1 MTAPKAP
8 GAGGP
13 AEVAGGADPAGP
25 ADLSNAGGL
34 AAPAGPTSTAG
45 TAYAVDPNELAG
57 RLRTVVL
64 RMSHQL
70 RGPVDKHGL
79 TPTRL
84 AVLAALKE
92 ANAPVRPGDLAA
104 RLAISPPG
112 MSRLVEIL
120 EHAGWVR
127 RQPDPGDQRACLLSL
142 TSDGHATMAGLAR
155 QSAGRLASDVAA
167 LGPAEQARLA
177 AALEVLEHLAEQGVC
192 RHPEGAGCDRG
203 PAAAKPGGTPT
214 SAPPSQ
220 RIRPEEKLAG
230 GDTAGSTAGHA

>member
-70 RGPVDKHGL
+70 RGPVDRAERGV
-79 TPTRL
+79 R
-84 AVLAALKE
+84 AVGADEDHA
-92 ANAPVRPGDLAA
+92 VRAHAVPY
-104 RLAISPPG
+104 P
-112 MSRLVEIL
+112 LV
-120 EHAGWVR
+120 V
-127 RQPDPGDQRACLLSL
+127 
-142 TSDGHATMAGLAR
+142 T
-155 QSAGRLASDVAA
+155 
-167 LGPAEQARLA
+167 
-177 AALEVLEHLAEQGVC
+177 
-192 RHPEGAGCDRG
+192 
-203 PAAAKPGGTPT
+203 GGTL
-214 SAPPSQ
+214 SV
-220 RIRPEEKLAG
+220 G
-230 GDTAGSTAGHA
+230 